1 LYFTSTGEEQ
11 DEEEEEENPA
21 GLQGEKEKGEKG
33 KKKTGKRVLA
43 EALDFTHL
51 QGLKEPHADA
61 IISAISIRSSRRSLK
76 SIISDDFEAVKA
88 QVCV

>member
-33 KKKTGKRVLA
+33 KKKTGKRFLA

-76 SIISDDFEAVKA
+76 SRDFEAVKA